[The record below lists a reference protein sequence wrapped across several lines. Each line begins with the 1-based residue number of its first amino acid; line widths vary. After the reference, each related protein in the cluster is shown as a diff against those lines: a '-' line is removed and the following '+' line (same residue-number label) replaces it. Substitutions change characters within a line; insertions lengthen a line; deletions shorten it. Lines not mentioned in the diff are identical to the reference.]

1 MVYLLGALLIIAG
14 LFVLLSQLG
23 VLGLLLSTLNIPAI
37 VLFALV
43 LIVVGFV
50 LIRGPSL
57 IAYSPDH
64 QRKDRNELDY
74 KDLTYEDQDTWEYK
88 KRY

>member
-1 MVYLLGALLIIAG
+1 VYLLGALLIIAG

>member
-74 KDLTYEDQDTWEYK
+74 KDLTYEDLDTWDYK

>member
-1 MVYLLGALLIIAG
+1 LVYLLGALLIIAG
-14 LFVLLSQLG
+14 AFVLLSQLG
-23 VLGLLLSTLNIPAI
+23 IIGLLLNTLNLPAI

-43 LIVVGFV
+43 LILVGIV
-50 LIRGPSL
+50 LIRGASL

-74 KDLTYEDQDTWEYK
+74 KDLTYEDQDPWGHE

>member
-1 MVYLLGALLIIAG
+1 VYLLGALLIIAG

-74 KDLTYEDQDTWEYK
+74 KDLTYEDQDMWEYK

>member
-1 MVYLLGALLIIAG
+1 MYLLGALLIIAG
-14 LFVLLSQLG
+14 PFVLLSQLG

-57 IAYSPDH
+57 IAVT
-64 QRKDRNELDY
+64 DRL
-74 KDLTYEDQDTWEYK
+74 
-88 KRY
+88 

>member
-1 MVYLLGALLIIAG
+1 MYLLGALLIIAG